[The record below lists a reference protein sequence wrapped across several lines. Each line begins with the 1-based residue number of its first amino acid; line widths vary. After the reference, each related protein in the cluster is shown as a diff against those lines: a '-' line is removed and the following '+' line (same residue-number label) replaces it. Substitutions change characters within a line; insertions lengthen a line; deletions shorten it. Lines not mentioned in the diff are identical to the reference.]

1 MLQSCHLRQVL
12 YLKSVNGPISGLEN
26 KSGGLRSTLQG
37 MEAIE
42 TYGYIAQYFVSLG
55 KMSF

>member
-1 MLQSCHLRQVL
+1 M
-12 YLKSVNGPISGLEN
+12 NGPISGLEN